1 MTADMPAP
9 LVASQPQYVLVAQ
22 ALMRDIT
29 QGRYPV
35 GSMLPTE
42 LELCTQFRVSRHTV
56 REAIRKLQE
65 RGLIVRQRGVGTRVK
80 STRSESQYVQST
92 ASIADLTQY
101 VRDTRLVITK
111 GREVIADSEL
121 SAKLHCNEGQR
132 WIRVEGFRYAGKEK
146 LPMALTQI
154 YINPS
159 YGGIQKLIGSMKVP
173 VYRLIE
179 DQFGE
184 RIVEVKQELRATTLS
199 DSEARHLKVK
209 AGSAGLLITR
219 HYVGAK
225 HQVLEVAV
233 NLHPANR
240 FAYVTSLRLHL

>member
-1 MTADMPAP
+1 MTAGTPAP

-22 ALMRDIT
+22 ALMRDIA

-35 GSMLPTE
+35 GGMLPTE

-56 REAIRKLQE
+56 REAIRRLQE
-65 RGLIVRQRGVGTRVK
+65 RGLIVRRRGIGTRVK
-80 STRSESQYVQST
+80 SAHTESQYLQST

-101 VRDTRLVITK
+101 VQDTRLVTTK
-111 GREVIADSEL
+111 SREVIADATL
-121 SAKLHCNEGQR
+121 SAKLKCNVGQR
-132 WIRVEGFRYAGKEK
+132 WIRIDGSRYAGKK
-146 LPMALTQI
+146 SLPMALTQI

-159 YGGIQKLIGSMKVP
+159 YGGIQKLIGTMKVP
-173 VYRLIE
+173 VYRMIE

-184 RIVEVKQELRATTLS
+184 RIVEVKQELRAVNLS
-199 DSEARHLKVK
+199 ASEARQLKVE

-233 NLHPANR
+233 NLHPTDR
-240 FAYVTSLRLHL
+240 FAYAMSLRLQL